1 MKILT
6 SFDGRELTDNE
17 LQLVR
22 GGEFN
27 GLLSLEL
34 EREGGRDG
42 ERERGGERR
51 REGDC
56 WGDYGDDYYRYRR
69 EWRGDDYYGDC

>member
-6 SFDGRELTDNE
+6 NFDGRELTDNE
-17 LQLVR
+17 LLLVR
-22 GGEFN
+22 GGESN
-27 GLLSLEL
+27 GLLSLGL
-34 EREGGRDG
+34 ERERGRDR

-56 WGDYGDDYYRYRR
+56 WGDYDGEYYGYYR
-69 EWRGDDYYGDC
+69 EWGGDDYYGDC